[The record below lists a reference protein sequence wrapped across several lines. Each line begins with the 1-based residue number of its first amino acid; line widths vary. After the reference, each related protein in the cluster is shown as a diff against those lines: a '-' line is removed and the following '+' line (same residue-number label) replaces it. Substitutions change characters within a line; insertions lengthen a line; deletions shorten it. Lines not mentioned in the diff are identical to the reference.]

1 MADKEF
7 ERTIVAGETAIGYLK
22 YNETPAIP
30 RYYELWFTYAI
41 GHNRELS
48 QAIKK
53 VLQDKSKLTIED
65 TEDLYD
71 TFLSARQVKERVG
84 EVGAQITTELK
95 DVMSLITELSNS
107 TGTYGE
113 SLKNIASKITG
124 VDSKD
129 QLTNLIK
136 ALANATVEMAEKT
149 EKQEDKLKESYE
161 QIHELNHIL
170 EEIRVESMTDQ
181 LTNLANRKRFEEF
194 LAQSMADANITEE
207 NLCLLIIDIDHFKK
221 FNDTYGHQ
229 TGDQVLCLV
238 AKTLQSHAGIQ
249 HLVSRYGGEEFT
261 VVLPSTSIEEAHEL
275 ANIMRA
281 SVQDKELY
289 QKSTNETLGHITIS
303 GGIARYVAGETKES
317 FIERADKALY
327 LAKDAGRNIIKIEDD
342 LESFNNSDEKY
353 SITVD

>member
-7 ERTIVAGETAIGYLK
+7 ERTMVAGETAIGYLK

-53 VLQDKSKLTIED
+53 ILQDKSKLTIED

-71 TFLSARQVKERVG
+71 TFLSARQIKERVG

-95 DVMSLITELSNS
+95 GVMSLIDELSDS
-107 TGTYGE
+107 TGTYGD
-113 SLKNIASKITG
+113 SLNNIATQITG

-129 QLTNLIK
+129 QLTELIK
-136 ALANATVEMAEKT
+136 ALANATVHMAEKT
-149 EKQEDKLKESYE
+149 DLQEQKLKESYE
-161 QIHELNHIL
+161 QIHELNHVL

-194 LAQSMADANITEE
+194 LAQSMADANITEQE
-207 NLCLLIIDIDHFKK
+207 LCLLIIDIDHFKK

-238 AKTLQSHAGIQ
+238 AKTLQSLTGSQ
-249 HLVSRYGGEEFT
+249 HLASRYGGEEFT
-261 VVLPSTSIEEAHEL
+261 VVLPQTSLEEAVTL
-275 ANIMRA
+275 ANTMRT
-281 SVQDKELY
+281 SVQEKELY

-303 GGIARYVAGETKES
+303 GGIALYAPGETKET

-327 LAKDAGRNIIKIEDD
+327 EAKNAGRNVIKTEHD
-342 LESFNNSDEKY
+342 LLNTPKIQSR
-353 SITVD
+353 